1 MLNFNIATPIHKDNP
16 RAITTCWSAF
26 RKNLKNEIKLFDYAK
41 INSESTLEEK
51 VAKFAD
57 AIFSTPPSSPI
68 SPTDPDEICD
78 YMKKLK
84 NSKAPGIDNITNKM
98 IKNFPFKIILIF
110 TYIINKILL
119 LRHFPT
125 EWKVAIVFPIH
136 KPGKNKNSP
145 DAYRPISLLSSLS
158 KIAEHIILNRIKNH
172 IYSTNFLN
180 PNQFGFTQQLSTYH
194 PLLRLTEKIS
204 SGFQRGRT
212 TGAVFL
218 DIQKAF
224 DRVWIDGLIYK
235 LITYNFP
242 PAIIH
247 ILYSYLTN
255 RKYKV
260 RVNDTLS
267 ITHRV
272 NIGVTQGSLL
282 GPVLF
287 NINVNDIPS
296 HPRTMINLYADD
308 TAISATYK
316 NTKSVTIALNKHL
329 ALLEKYFNDWKIKIN
344 VDKTVAVL
352 FTKARKPIAPPTL
365 YSTPLRWSQTTKYL
379 GITFDKTLA
388 WKPHILYARD
398 KFRIALKKL
407 YPLICRN
414 SNMYLYNKVLLYTAV
429 LRPIL
434 SYGCPIWGYAA
445 NTNIKIL
452 ETAQNSII
460 RCIEIFNLSPTTFCT
475 TFGTAI
481 REDSHFLLTSN
492 RSALFHTTGSTTTER
507 PSIKTDSPLLYEMTS
522 LLRTSASPPM
532 SPHQSSCSNHTAKES
547 TAPREPQRTLKTLY
561 YFTQDSKRTH
571 D

>member
-1 MLNFNIATPIHKDNP
+1 
-16 RAITTCWSAF
+16 
-26 RKNLKNEIKLFDYAK
+26 
-41 INSESTLEEK
+41 
-51 VAKFAD
+51 
-57 AIFSTPPSSPI
+57 
-68 SPTDPDEICD
+68 
-78 YMKKLK
+78 
-84 NSKAPGIDNITNKM
+84 
-98 IKNFPFKIILIF
+98 
-110 TYIINKILL
+110 
-119 LRHFPT
+119 
-125 EWKVAIVFPIH
+125 
-136 KPGKNKNSP
+136 
-145 DAYRPISLLSSLS
+145 
-158 KIAEHIILNRIKNH
+158 
-172 IYSTNFLN
+172 
-180 PNQFGFTQQLSTYH
+180 
-194 PLLRLTEKIS
+194 
-204 SGFQRGRT
+204 
-212 TGAVFL
+212 
-218 DIQKAF
+218 
-224 DRVWIDGLIYK
+224 
-235 LITYNFP
+235 
-242 PAIIH
+242 
-247 ILYSYLTN
+247 
-255 RKYKV
+255 
-260 RVNDTLS
+260 
-267 ITHRV
+267 
-272 NIGVTQGSLL
+272 
-282 GPVLF
+282 
-287 NINVNDIPS
+287 
-296 HPRTMINLYADD
+296 MINLYADD

-379 GITFDKTLA
+379 GITFDKTLT

-460 RCIEIFNLSPTTFCT
+460 RCIEIFNLSPPTTFCT

>member
-1 MLNFNIATPIHKDNP
+1 MQKY
-16 RAITTCWSAF
+16 F
-26 RKNLKNEIKLFDYAK
+26 RKKRSDIPNLTGPNGIASNDEQKANLIANTFIDNYTENKRPGKHTTNIDSDVT
-41 INSESTLEEK
+41 NTLTR
-51 VAKFAD
+51 F
-57 AIFSTPPSSPI
+57 FSTPLSSPI
-68 SPTDPDEICD
+68 SPTDPDEICE

-110 TYIINKILL
+110 TYIKNKILL
-119 LRHFPT
+119 FRHFRN

-136 KPGKNKNSP
+136 KPGKSKNFP

-172 IYSTNFLN
+172 IYSTNILN
-180 PNQFGFTQQLSTYH
+180 PNQFGFNKQLSTYQ

-287 NINVNDIPS
+287 NIYVNDIPS

-329 ALLEKYFNDWKIKIN
+329 ALLEKYFDWKIKIN

-352 FTKARKPIAPPTL
+352 FTKTRKPIAPPTL

-379 GITFDKTLA
+379 GITFDKTLT

-398 KFRIALKKL
+398 KFQIALKKL

-452 ETAQNSII
+452 EIAQNSII
-460 RCIEIFNLSPTTFCT
+460 RCIVRACRYNSNKNIYRAIKIPPFKKHIQDLAKNFYDNLPNINNSNIINLENYTPLDTQKRPR
-475 TFGTAI
+475 I
-481 REDSHFLLTSN
+481 ILLDSYN
-492 RSALFHTTGSTTTER
+492 
-507 PSIKTDSPLLYEMTS
+507 
-522 LLRTSASPPM
+522 PP
-532 SPHQSSCSNHTAKES
+532 
-547 TAPREPQRTLKTLY
+547 
-561 YFTQDSKRTH
+561 
-571 D
+571 

>member
-1 MLNFNIATPIHKDNP
+1 M
-16 RAITTCWSAF
+16 
-26 RKNLKNEIKLFDYAK
+26 
-41 INSESTLEEK
+41 
-51 VAKFAD
+51 
-57 AIFSTPPSSPI
+57 
-68 SPTDPDEICD
+68 
-78 YMKKLK
+78 
-84 NSKAPGIDNITNKM
+84 
-98 IKNFPFKIILIF
+98 LIF

-119 LRHFPT
+119 FRHFPN

-136 KPGKNKNSP
+136 KPGKSKNSP

-172 IYSTNFLN
+172 IYSTNILN
-180 PNQFGFTQQLSTYH
+180 PNQFGFTKQLSTYN

-287 NINVNDIPS
+287 NIYVNDIPS

-352 FTKARKPIAPPTL
+352 FTKTRKPIAPPTL
-365 YSTPLRWSQTTKYL
+365 YSTKLRWSQTTKYL
-379 GITFDKTLA
+379 GIIFDKTLT
-388 WKPHILYARD
+388 WKPHILYERD

-452 ETAQNSII
+452 EIAQNSII
-460 RCIEIFNLSPTTFCT
+460 RCIPTPLRDDVTPPDKRFT
-475 TFGTAI
+475 PDAT
-481 REDSHFLLTSN
+481 
-492 RSALFHTTGSTTTER
+492 
-507 PSIKTDSPLLYEMTS
+507 PSITM
-522 LLRTSASPPM
+522 LRR
-532 SPHQSSCSNHTAKES
+532 HTAKES
-547 TAPREPQRTLKTLY
+547 TAPCELQRTVKTP
-561 YFTQDSKRTH
+561 H
-571 D
+571 

>member
-1 MLNFNIATPIHKDNP
+1 MLNFNITTPIHKDNP

-41 INSESTLEEK
+41 IDNESTLEEK

-57 AIFSTPPSSPI
+57 AVSSAHN
-68 SPTDPDEICD
+68 
-78 YMKKLK
+78 LA
-84 NSKAPGIDNITNKM
+84 SKP
-98 IKNFPFKIILIF
+98 IKNTRHNYTPQHINYLI
-110 TYIINKILL
+110 TCK
-119 LRHFPT
+119 
-125 EWKVAIVFPIH
+125 K
-136 KPGKNKNSP
+136 
-145 DAYRPISLLSSLS
+145 
-158 KIAEHIILNRIKNH
+158 
-172 IYSTNFLN
+172 
-180 PNQFGFTQQLSTYH
+180 Q
-194 PLLRLTEKIS
+194 
-204 SGFQRGRT
+204 GFQRGRT

-287 NINVNDIPS
+287 NIYVNDIPS

-379 GITFDKTLA
+379 GITFDKTLT

-429 LRPIL
+429 LRPML

-460 RCIEIFNLSPTTFCT
+460 RCIPAPLRDDVTPPDKRFTPDDT
-475 TFGTAI
+475 
-481 REDSHFLLTSN
+481 
-492 RSALFHTTGSTTTER
+492 
-507 PSIKTDSPLLYEMTS
+507 PSITM
-522 LLRTSASPPM
+522 LRR
-532 SPHQSSCSNHTAKES
+532 HTAKES
-547 TAPREPQRTLKTLY
+547 TAPCEPQRTVKTP
-561 YFTQDSKRTH
+561 H
-571 D
+571 

>member
-1 MLNFNIATPIHKDNP
+1 
-16 RAITTCWSAF
+16 
-26 RKNLKNEIKLFDYAK
+26 
-41 INSESTLEEK
+41 
-51 VAKFAD
+51 
-57 AIFSTPPSSPI
+57 
-68 SPTDPDEICD
+68 
-78 YMKKLK
+78 
-84 NSKAPGIDNITNKM
+84 
-98 IKNFPFKIILIF
+98 
-110 TYIINKILL
+110 
-119 LRHFPT
+119 
-125 EWKVAIVFPIH
+125 
-136 KPGKNKNSP
+136 
-145 DAYRPISLLSSLS
+145 
-158 KIAEHIILNRIKNH
+158 
-172 IYSTNFLN
+172 
-180 PNQFGFTQQLSTYH
+180 
-194 PLLRLTEKIS
+194 
-204 SGFQRGRT
+204 
-212 TGAVFL
+212 
-218 DIQKAF
+218 
-224 DRVWIDGLIYK
+224 
-235 LITYNFP
+235 
-242 PAIIH
+242 
-247 ILYSYLTN
+247 
-255 RKYKV
+255 
-260 RVNDTLS
+260 
-267 ITHRV
+267 
-272 NIGVTQGSLL
+272 
-282 GPVLF
+282 
-287 NINVNDIPS
+287 
-296 HPRTMINLYADD
+296 MINLYADD

-379 GITFDKTLA
+379 GITFDKTLT

-460 RCIEIFNLSPTTFCT
+460 RCIKCPLSHNW
-475 TFGTAI
+475 I
-481 REDSHFLLTSN
+481 DNDRM
-492 RSALFHTTGSTTTER
+492 

-532 SPHQSSCSNHTAKES
+532 SPHQSSCSNHTDKES

>member
-1 MLNFNIATPIHKDNP
+1 
-16 RAITTCWSAF
+16 
-26 RKNLKNEIKLFDYAK
+26 
-41 INSESTLEEK
+41 
-51 VAKFAD
+51 
-57 AIFSTPPSSPI
+57 
-68 SPTDPDEICD
+68 
-78 YMKKLK
+78 MKKLK

-287 NINVNDIPS
+287 NIYVNDIPS

-379 GITFDKTLA
+379 GITFDKTLT

>member
-1 MLNFNIATPIHKDNP
+1 
-16 RAITTCWSAF
+16 
-26 RKNLKNEIKLFDYAK
+26 
-41 INSESTLEEK
+41 
-51 VAKFAD
+51 
-57 AIFSTPPSSPI
+57 
-68 SPTDPDEICD
+68 
-78 YMKKLK
+78 
-84 NSKAPGIDNITNKM
+84 
-98 IKNFPFKIILIF
+98 
-110 TYIINKILL
+110 
-119 LRHFPT
+119 
-125 EWKVAIVFPIH
+125 
-136 KPGKNKNSP
+136 
-145 DAYRPISLLSSLS
+145 
-158 KIAEHIILNRIKNH
+158 
-172 IYSTNFLN
+172 
-180 PNQFGFTQQLSTYH
+180 
-194 PLLRLTEKIS
+194 
-204 SGFQRGRT
+204 
-212 TGAVFL
+212 
-218 DIQKAF
+218 
-224 DRVWIDGLIYK
+224 
-235 LITYNFP
+235 
-242 PAIIH
+242 
-247 ILYSYLTN
+247 
-255 RKYKV
+255 
-260 RVNDTLS
+260 
-267 ITHRV
+267 
-272 NIGVTQGSLL
+272 
-282 GPVLF
+282 
-287 NINVNDIPS
+287 
-296 HPRTMINLYADD
+296 MINLYADD

-365 YSTPLRWSQTTKYL
+365 YSTPLRWSQSTKYL
-379 GITFDKTLA
+379 GITFDKTLT

-460 RCIEIFNLSPTTFCT
+460 RCIEIFNPSPLLSAQPSAQPLESSLVGRNSPLSLENKVVLYKQVLRPIITYASPVWGAAAATHMKKIQVIQNKILRLITNAPWYVRNDVIHYDLHMEPISSYITKLARNVFRSIENHDNPIIRAQT
-475 TFGTAI
+475 MFTYPHPKLKYAYATAKWQLPLKPP
-481 REDSHFLLTSN
+481 EDSHFLLTSN

>member
-1 MLNFNIATPIHKDNP
+1 MK
-16 RAITTCWSAF
+16 
-26 RKNLKNEIKLFDYAK
+26 K
-41 INSESTLEEK
+41 
-51 VAKFAD
+51 
-57 AIFSTPPSSPI
+57 
-68 SPTDPDEICD
+68 DEI
-78 YMKKLK
+78 
-84 NSKAPGIDNITNKM
+84 GGTG
-98 IKNFPFKIILIF
+98 
-110 TYIINKILL
+110 
-119 LRHFPT
+119 
-125 EWKVAIVFPIH
+125 WKGWMEGNA
-136 KPGKNKNSP
+136 
-145 DAYRPISLLSSLS
+145 
-158 KIAEHIILNRIKNH
+158 
-172 IYSTNFLN
+172 
-180 PNQFGFTQQLSTYH
+180 
-194 PLLRLTEKIS
+194 
-204 SGFQRGRT
+204 GRDFR
-212 TGAVFL
+212 GAVFL

-235 LITYNFP
+235 LITYNVP

-287 NINVNDIPS
+287 NIYVNDIPS

-352 FTKARKPIAPPTL
+352 FTRARKPIAPPTL

-379 GITFDKTLA
+379 GITFDKTLT

-460 RCIEIFNLSPTTFCT
+460 RCIVRACRYNSNKNIYRAIKIPPFKKHIQDLAKNFYDNLPNINNTNIINIENYTPLDT
-475 TFGTAI
+475 QKRPRRI
-481 REDSHFLLTSN
+481 LLDSYN
-492 RSALFHTTGSTTTER
+492 
-507 PSIKTDSPLLYEMTS
+507 
-522 LLRTSASPPM
+522 PP
-532 SPHQSSCSNHTAKES
+532 
-547 TAPREPQRTLKTLY
+547 
-561 YFTQDSKRTH
+561 
-571 D
+571 